1 MDSSV
6 IKDIAEGL
14 KRRIELLLDAGITA
28 VPKKAARKVGQEER
42 CAPGWVFFEGR
53 LSEAAAF
60 SPCGHQ
66 GWKGVLFAVYP
77 LAKATVLWG
86 VPVSGQTVH
95 GNPFGTESVSQLEK
109 MLEWLAREL
118 KCAAP
123 DVFDPP
129 VVLGASCPESGTYS
143 DAGAAAECLKTL
155 EPRIGGS
162 GVLLLM
168 GELASWAFLHSSD
181 LNEARG
187 RVHKVSGRRA
197 VVTYP
202 PDELV
207 ADQNLKKAA
216 HADLKLLI
224 QAAGQ
229 TGP

>member
-1 MDSSV
+1 MDSSG

-28 VPKKAARKVGQEER
+28 VPKRAARKGGPEEG

-53 LSEAAAF
+53 LSEAASF
-60 SPCGHQ
+60 YPCGHQ
-66 GWKGVLFAVYP
+66 GWKGVLFAVFP

-86 VPVSGQTVH
+86 VPVSAQTIH
-95 GNPFGTESVSQLEK
+95 NNPFGADAAAQLEK
-109 MLEWLAREL
+109 MFEWLAKEL
-118 KCAAP
+118 NCAAP

-129 VVLGASCPESGTYS
+129 VVLGASCPESGAYS
-143 DAGAAAECLKTL
+143 DAEAATECLKTL
-155 EPRIGGS
+155 EPHFKGT

-168 GELASWAFLHSSD
+168 GELASWAFLHCGD

-187 RVHKVSGRRA
+187 KVHKVSGFKA
-197 VVTYP
+197 VATYP

-207 ADQNLKKAA
+207 ADQSLKKAA

-224 QAAGQ
+224 QTVGY
-229 TGP
+229 